1 MLRNLG
7 KFVFVMKP
15 ELEFKFPKPA
25 SFLILYTALVASIYY
40 IHCLGLTVFSFTRI
54 DTKDLAL

>member
-1 MLRNLG
+1 
-7 KFVFVMKP
+7 MKP